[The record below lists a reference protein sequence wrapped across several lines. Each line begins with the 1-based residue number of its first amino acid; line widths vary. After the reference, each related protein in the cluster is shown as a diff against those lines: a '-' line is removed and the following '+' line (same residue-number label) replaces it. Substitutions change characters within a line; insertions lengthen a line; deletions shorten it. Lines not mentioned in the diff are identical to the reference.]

1 MSEGDCV
8 QAATVNRRAKSTRHS
23 NPDVGLFM
31 ERGDGSDAAAF
42 IADIIRSSGS
52 WEVELGAGKGTG
64 TAGSRPASGR
74 WADDIQRRDKRC
86 C

>member
-8 QAATVNRRAKSTRHS
+8 QAATVNRRAKYTRHS

-42 IADIIRSSGS
+42 IADLIKSSGS
-52 WEVELGAGKGTG
+52 SGKWNL
-64 TAGSRPASGR
+64 AQERAQARPGHAPPV
-74 WADDIQRRDKRC
+74 ADVTYSAREKRC